1 MTENLVH
8 RLEMP
13 KASGDDALA
22 RSIAS
27 VSIQEDANARI
38 SLPSSSSSSF
48 SSPPR
53 LVKKFSRSAAGQ
65 KLNDPRDVREPS
77 LALRTARYLIKE

>member
-13 KASGDDALA
+13 KASSGDALA
-22 RSIAS
+22 RSFAS

-38 SLPSSSSSSF
+38 SMPSSSSSF